1 MQAEATVAGG
11 RQWRRLYGAAARVR
25 QSVGGVG
32 GVGGGPRHEQIKE
45 DMEVANDSRLVMDNN
60 DDVKAIEA
68 MGKHRILGRPLD
80 LFILAASGGLVGY
93 LLYALSPSSLPPYL
107 KSVNLQYITLGCL
120 DNGKNESLTMSLM
133 FQVLIFLY
141 FL

>member
-25 QSVGGVG
+25 QSVG

-68 MGKHRILGRPLD
+68 MGKHILGRPSD
-80 LFILAASGGLVGY
+80 LFILAA
-93 LLYALSPSSLPPYL
+93 
-107 KSVNLQYITLGCL
+107 
-120 DNGKNESLTMSLM
+120 
-133 FQVLIFLY
+133 
-141 FL
+141 

>member
-1 MQAEATVAGG
+1 MTAGDSMV
-11 RQWRRLYGAAARVR
+11 RRACGNPLAAGVGAAR
-25 QSVGGVG
+25 GMWTD
-32 GVGGGPRHEQIKE
+32 KE
-45 DMEVANDSRLVMDNN
+45 DMEEANDSRLVMDNN

-107 KSVNLQYITLGCL
+107 V
-120 DNGKNESLTMSLM
+120 
-133 FQVLIFLY
+133 
-141 FL
+141 

>member
-1 MQAEATVAGG
+1 M
-11 RQWRRLYGAAARVR
+11 AAALWCGARAAIR
-25 QSVGGVG
+25 LRRGR
-32 GVGGGPRHEQIKE
+32 PEAWTDKE
-45 DMEVANDSRLVMDNN
+45 DMEEANDSRLVMDNN

-107 KSVNLQYITLGCL
+107 V
-120 DNGKNESLTMSLM
+120 
-133 FQVLIFLY
+133 
-141 FL
+141 

>member
-1 MQAEATVAGG
+1 VQLAYTKKMQAEATVAGD
-11 RQWRRLYGAAARVR
+11 RQWRRLYGAACVRRRVC
-25 QSVGGVG
+25 QSVGGAGGVG

-93 LLYALSPSSLPPYL
+93 TYCMRLVHLHCLL
-107 KSVNLQYITLGCL
+107 T
-120 DNGKNESLTMSLM
+120 
-133 FQVLIFLY
+133 
-141 FL
+141 

>member
-1 MQAEATVAGG
+1 MAAGDSMVRRACDNPLPAWARPEAWTD
-11 RQWRRLYGAAARVR
+11 
-25 QSVGGVG
+25 
-32 GVGGGPRHEQIKE
+32 KE
-45 DMEVANDSRLVMDNN
+45 DMEEANDSRLVMDNN

-107 KSVNLQYITLGCL
+107 V
-120 DNGKNESLTMSLM
+120 
-133 FQVLIFLY
+133 
-141 FL
+141 

>member
-1 MQAEATVAGG
+1 MPEAVNGG
-11 RQWRRLYGAAARVR
+11 GSMVRAARVR

-80 LFILAASGGLVGY
+80 LFILAAFLEDSSATYCMRLVHLHC
-93 LLYALSPSSLPPYL
+93 LL
-107 KSVNLQYITLGCL
+107 T
-120 DNGKNESLTMSLM
+120 
-133 FQVLIFLY
+133 
-141 FL
+141 